1 MAKDVNGTELRIGDK
16 VRRALFG
23 TLDYPVGYEDVI
35 QNMSI
40 TGTDIYLDSKGRG
53 SSSKYWIKVEE
64 QKYPNPPHPH
74 AEVIKAWADGAEVEW
89 RMNKE
94 EDWKTIPSPMFN
106 KYYQYRVKPQ
116 ESEALRAA
124 KEQLHQ
130 AEKAVQAASEAVQR
144 LQEDS

>member
-1 MAKDVNGTELRIGDK
+1 MTKDINGTELKVGDK
-16 VRRALFG
+16 VRR
-23 TLDYPVGYEDVI
+23 VEK
-35 QNMSI
+35 
-40 TGTDIYLDSKGRG
+40 GTDVYPLGTEGIIRAFTFDGDAIYLEG
-53 SSSKYWIKVEE
+53 SSWNAKASNWEKIEE
-64 QKYPNPPHPH
+64 QNYRNPPHPH

-144 LQEDS
+144 LQES